1 MKKVVRRLSL
11 LLTLAMVMGLLSGIA
26 SALSISDSGFTK
38 IGSIPNDY
46 VATQGMCTDGTYI
59 YTFKMPTGN
68 NNLARFYQ
76 TNIATGKTVLM
87 KVTYDTSL
95 TNFLALGHG
104 NDMCAVVH
112 NGVTYL
118 YLATMYNRSH
128 STFATHSIWKFKV
141 TGNTIEKVAYYDV
154 IEYGTD
160 DMDFTGLT
168 VYKQT
173 DTHVTLMSADGK
185 YIYTIEIG
193 HDQPSGV
200 VDCQYVFTI
209 NYMTAPTPTGAPTY
223 RYKDSNGDSY
233 YGVQGMTYDNGK
245 LYYVMTGSQT
255 TATAKDNYIFCY
267 DIENIPNI
275 KSVEAIPAESIFV
288 TSSYYQYFLEFESI
302 DIHDGVMYFSA
313 NAGKYGFYEDYD
325 FCGKLKKEFAV
336 TPEYTVTF
344 CDEAGTTLQSVK
356 VKEGETAK
364 YTAATPTKAYDDAN
378 HYAFKEWL
386 TSVGG
391 SAATLTNVKADMNVY
406 AGFTATPHSYTEQI
420 TAQPSCTAQGS
431 KTLTCS
437 CGRTYTESI
446 AVTDHVPTVVG
457 AKEATCSEA
466 GYTGDTV
473 CSVCNTTLAT
483 GTVIETLPHTP
494 VTDKGYAPTC
504 TATGLSDGSHCDTCG
519 VVLEAQAVL
528 SIAPHNEK
536 IIPGKEPGCL
546 NSGLSEGIVCADC
559 GATIQQQTVLPRLGH
574 SYTYVNN
581 GETHTGTCSRC
592 SKTTTAAHNYEDGT
606 CICGASLTPEA
617 TVDEA
622 VVIQHSLN
630 LASDISINYAVRYDY
645 LENYDSYYLECEIPV
660 FENNVQIGTRTEKID
675 SVFNGF
681 YHYFTLEGLNA
692 VSMTHKVRATL
703 HMTKD
708 GQSFVSK
715 EDIYSIADYA
725 YTQLNKDTSAESLK
739 ILCAN
744 LLRYGTL
751 TQEYKNYC
759 TDNLP
764 DARLT
769 EAQRGL
775 LTDLNGITF
784 ETVNRT
790 LDDLADP
797 KVTWSGKSL
806 ILDSKVTLKFVFN
819 AAAYTGDPTA
829 LTLRVTYTNTQG
841 ETVTTILTGPTLYGT
856 QYAFDF
862 DGLLAAELRS
872 TVSVAVYEGNT
883 RVSPT
888 LEYSAS
894 SYGNN
899 KPADL
904 QTVCKALMAY
914 SDAAKAYFSA

>member
-1 MKKVVRRLSL
+1 
-11 LLTLAMVMGLLSGIA
+11 
-26 SALSISDSGFTK
+26 
-38 IGSIPNDY
+38 
-46 VATQGMCTDGTYI
+46 
-59 YTFKMPTGN
+59 
-68 NNLARFYQ
+68 
-76 TNIATGKTVLM
+76 
-87 KVTYDTSL
+87 
-95 TNFLALGHG
+95 
-104 NDMCAVVH
+104 
-112 NGVTYL
+112 
-118 YLATMYNRSH
+118 
-128 STFATHSIWKFKV
+128 
-141 TGNTIEKVAYYDV
+141 
-154 IEYGTD
+154 
-160 DMDFTGLT
+160 
-168 VYKQT
+168 
-173 DTHVTLMSADGK
+173 
-185 YIYTIEIG
+185 
-193 HDQPSGV
+193 
-200 VDCQYVFTI
+200 
-209 NYMTAPTPTGAPTY
+209 
-223 RYKDSNGDSY
+223 
-233 YGVQGMTYDNGK
+233 
-245 LYYVMTGSQT
+245 
-255 TATAKDNYIFCY
+255 
-267 DIENIPNI
+267 
-275 KSVEAIPAESIFV
+275 
-288 TSSYYQYFLEFESI
+288 
-302 DIHDGVMYFSA
+302 
-313 NAGKYGFYEDYD
+313 
-325 FCGKLKKEFAV
+325 
-336 TPEYTVTF
+336 
-344 CDEAGTTLQSVK
+344 
-356 VKEGETAK
+356 
-364 YTAATPTKAYDDAN
+364 
-378 HYAFKEWL
+378 
-386 TSVGG
+386 
-391 SAATLTNVKADMNVY
+391 
-406 AGFTATPHSYTEQI
+406 
-420 TAQPSCTAQGS
+420 
-431 KTLTCS
+431 
-437 CGRTYTESI
+437 
-446 AVTDHVPTVVG
+446 VVG

-504 TATGLSDGSHCDTCG
+504 TTTGLSDGSHCDTCG

-528 SIAPHNEK
+528 PIAPHNEK

-559 GATIQQQTVLPRLGH
+559 GATVKQQTVLPRLGH

-592 SKTTTAAHNYEDGT
+592 SKTTTAAHNYKDGT

-622 VVIQHSLN
+622 VAIQHSLN

-715 EDIYSIADYA
+715 EDIYCIADYA

-739 ILCAN
+739 ILSAN

-806 ILDSKVTLKFVFN
+806 ILDSKVTLRYVV
-819 AAAYTGDPTA
+819 DLTA
-829 LTLRVTYTNTQG
+829 CETTDNITLRIRYKDHAGTEQTAVLTQA
-841 ETVTTILTGPTLYGT
+841 EPYGAVED
-856 QYAFDF
+856 YYSFDF
-862 DGLLAAELRS
+862 SGLLAAELR
-872 TVSVAVYEGNT
+872 TVLQAAVYAGDTQISN
-883 RVSPT
+883 T
-888 LEYSAS
+888 LEYSVDT
-894 SYGNN
+894 YGNN
-899 KPADL
+899 KTGTLDTL
-904 QTVCKALMAY
+904 CRALMAY
-914 SDAAKAYFSA
+914 SDAAKAFFAK

>member
-288 TSSYYQYFLEFESI
+288 TSSYYQSFLEFESI

-344 CDEAGTTLQSVK
+344 CDEAGATLQSVK

-391 SAATLTNVKADMNVY
+391 SAATLTNVKSDMKVY

-446 AVTDHVPTVVG
+446 AVTDHVPAVVG

-483 GTVIETLPHTP
+483 GTIIETLPHTP

-519 VVLEAQAVL
+519 VVLEAQTVL
-528 SIAPHNEK
+528 PIAPHNEK

-606 CICGASLTPEA
+606 CICGASLAPEA

-622 VVIQHSLN
+622 VAIQHSLN

-645 LENYDSYYLECEIPV
+645 LEGYDSYYLECEIPV
-660 FENNVQIGTRTEKID
+660 FENNVQVGTRTEKID

-841 ETVTTILTGPTLYGT
+841 ETVTTTLTGPTLYGT

-899 KPADL
+899 KPTDL

-914 SDAAKAYFSA
+914 SDAAKAYFTA